1 MAGLHFF
8 TDDTERVLHLLEEEF
23 SNTPGSDSETKARA
37 ALFGAI
43 IQKNLNTTDQ
53 SAVSTTRGAA
63 SQLVGSDDT
72 ADGKALIIQR
82 DGIVSL
88 YRPTHIR
95 ADNLDSQAAAYCRKL
110 GCPVLGAA
118 MQGEENFTVIATD
131 GEEESSGYYW
141 FEVDDCQ
148 PADAEEICAIL
159 DRPEWEN
166 TLDGA
171 LDSDDI
177 DSLLAGFTA
186 VTGLPVTAG
195 ACSTAELTP
204 TAEWLGARVF
214 RA

>member
-8 TDDTERVLHLLEEEF
+8 TDDTARVLSVLEAEF
-23 SNTPGSDSETKARA
+23 SRVPGGDNETQARA

-53 SAVSTTRGAA
+53 SAISTTRGAA
-63 SQLVGSDDT
+63 SQLVGEDT
-72 ADGKALIIQR
+72 ADGKALIVVR
-82 DGIVSL
+82 EGIVSL

-95 ADNLDSQAAAYCRKL
+95 ADNLDSQTAAYCRKA

-141 FEVDDCQ
+141 FELDDCQ

-159 DRPEWEN
+159 DRPDWEDG
-166 TLDGA
+166 LDEA
-171 LDSDDI
+171 FDSDDAE
-177 DSLLAGFTA
+177 SLLAGFTA
-186 VTGLPVTAG
+186 VTGLPITA
-195 ACSTAELTP
+195 AECRAAALTV
-204 TAEWLGARVF
+204 TAEWLGATVC